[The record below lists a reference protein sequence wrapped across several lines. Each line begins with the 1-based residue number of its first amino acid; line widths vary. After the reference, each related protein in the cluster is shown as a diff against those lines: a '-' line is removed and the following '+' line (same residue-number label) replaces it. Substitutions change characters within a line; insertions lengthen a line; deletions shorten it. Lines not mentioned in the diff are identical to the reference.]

1 MDRHDAAILEML
13 QDGFP
18 IARRPYEA
26 IGARCGVSEEEAER
40 RTRRMLEE
48 GVIRR
53 LGAVVASRALGMVT
67 TLVAADVRD
76 DAVDEVASD
85 VDGFPE
91 VTHSYLREGR
101 PNLWFTLVASSQDA
115 VDAILQQV
123 RSHPGVLYVE
133 EYPATRVYKLAVK
146 VGVKVTEK
154 RQ

>member
-1 MDRHDAAILEML
+1 MDRLDTAILEML

-26 IGARCGVSEEEAER
+26 IGARCGVSEQEAER

-53 LGAVVASRALGMVT
+53 LGAVVDSRALGMVT
-67 TLVAADVRD
+67 TLVAADVRA
-76 DAVDEVASD
+76 DAVDDVASD

-101 PNLWFTLVASSQDA
+101 PNLWFALVASSQDA
-115 VDAILQQV
+115 VNTILQHV
-123 RSHPGVLYVE
+123 RSLPGVLYAE

-146 VGVKVTEK
+146 VGVNVTEK